1 MPVGGKTTRGAVRR
15 LHQRVSDSEV
25 YQDDHVPKGS
35 EAEPLAELACG
46 VQVPCSAALRK
57 ERITINLFTQP
68 QGRTSGLNAAFRR
81 CT

>member
-1 MPVGGKTTRGAVRR
+1 MMFVLFIRFQTIAAIKPVGGKTTRGAVRR

-46 VQVPCSAALRK
+46 VQGP
-57 ERITINLFTQP
+57 
-68 QGRTSGLNAAFRR
+68 
-81 CT
+81 